1 MLAAIVETSQFGF
14 AIIDESTTFRYV
26 SPALAD
32 HLGRSREELIGTQG
46 LELIHPDDRE
56 LAELVI
62 FEHLDPESRFDDSG
76 VPVSLRV
83 LRPDGT
89 YTTLEIGAL
98 GLFDHPDIRGAVV
111 RTRPMRGREHL
122 NEALHLLAK
131 NEPSRRVL
139 AQLVAAAEGLI
150 GDGTAVISAR
160 DPRRAWHLPD
170 DLDRPLSLLVDTPE
184 RPPEVWRR
192 AQASRELESATVDDL
207 EPPIADAAR
216 AAGHEAC
223 WVLAVP
229 HLTIEACLVIWRP
242 HRRTPLVSARIEIG
256 RVADAVGLA
265 MERDRVMGELE
276 HAARNDQLTGLANR
290 GTMHGAL
297 AAALDR
303 AAAGGG
309 AVGLLYVDLDGFKV
323 VNDEHGHHVGDAVIR
338 IVAERLAR
346 AVRVSDLPGRLGG
359 DEFAVV
365 CCDVGGVGELE
376 TVARRIVDEISAPI
390 ALEGID
396 AAAEPVTVRVGAS
409 VGIAVAD
416 ADWVW
421 AVRAQGL
428 DPGDRLLTN
437 ADRAMY
443 DAKRSGDRVRAVH
456 DDVAVPGQ

>member
-346 AVRVSDLPGRLGG
+346 SVRVSDLAGRLGG

-365 CCDVGGVGELE
+365 CRDVEGVGELE
-376 TVARRIVDEISAPI
+376 AVAGRIVEEMAAPI
-390 ALEGID
+390 TLEAQTPD
-396 AAAEPVTVRVGAS
+396 AEPLVVRVGAS
-409 VGIAVAD
+409 IGIAIAEP
-416 ADWVW
+416 DWIVSTRE
-421 AVRAQGL
+421 AGG
-428 DPGDRLLTN
+428 DPSDRLLTT

-443 DAKRSGDRVRAVH
+443 QAKRSGDQIRYL
-456 DDVAVPGQ
+456 DDTAAHAP